1 MAFPVCL
8 LVRVK
13 TYYISI
19 FLEKDR
25 VEVLDACGY
34 LESLKDDS
42 IRDFLEV
49 HSCGKSL
56 FVSPRFVPKQ
66 EARLSSTPAII
77 YLYLRFAINESLC
90 AFLELFTADFT
101 QNAKII
107 AKFSQ
112 LIKNTENANDR
123 TF

>member
-1 MAFPVCL
+1 MAYPVCL
-8 LVRVK
+8 LVQVEK
-13 TYYISI
+13 YYISI
-19 FLEKDR
+19 FLGKDR
-25 VEVLDACGY
+25 VEILDACGY

-42 IRDFLEV
+42 IREFLEV

-56 FVSPRFVPKQ
+56 FVSPRFVPRK
-66 EARLSSTPAII
+66 EARLSFTPAII

-90 AFLELFTADFT
+90 AFLELFTADFV

-112 LIKNTENANDR
+112 LIKNSENVNDR